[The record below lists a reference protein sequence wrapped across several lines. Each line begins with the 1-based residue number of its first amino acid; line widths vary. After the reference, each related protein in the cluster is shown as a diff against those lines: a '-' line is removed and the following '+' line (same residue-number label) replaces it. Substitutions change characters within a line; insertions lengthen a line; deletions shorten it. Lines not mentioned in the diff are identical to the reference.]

1 MWIKRQTQ
9 FYHSDMNYRFCLW
22 VEILSVTLRG
32 LHVVHEQIWLTRVAL
47 LLLALLR
54 CVACDGNGWCV
65 QDDIERMVREAE
77 EFADQDKATREKVE
91 AKNSLEGYLYNLKNQ
106 LEDKDKLKDK
116 LSEEDKKT
124 VGDAVKEGLD
134 WLDSNGE
141 SDKDDLEAKQKEIE
155 GICNPIISKVYQA
168 SGQGGASGNPEDS
181 TKEDEDMP
189 NHDEL

>member
-1 MWIKRQTQ
+1 M
-9 FYHSDMNYRFCLW
+9 CL
-22 VEILSVTLRG
+22 
-32 LHVVHEQIWLTRVAL
+32 
-47 LLLALLR
+47 
-54 CVACDGNGWCV
+54 CV

-168 SGQGGASGNPEDS
+168 SGQGGAGGNPEDS